1 MKLAYF
7 TSCYP
12 RATDTFIR
20 REVIGLRAR
29 GFEVYTY
36 SVRRAD
42 SGHDVDSEIQS
53 EKQATQNLLPVNYLS
68 LLLDILAVGLSR
80 PVRVLGTLRLA
91 LATSRAGIKGHALQM
106 AYLLEAILLS
116 RRLKKNGI
124 EHVHNHLGDSSG
136 NVTLFAARIL
146 DIPFSISIHGPH
158 IFFDA
163 GDWALDVKARYAK
176 FIACIGYYCRS
187 QLMLNIDKAHWDKL
201 KIVRCGIDPDTYRF
215 MVPGPGVKTLLF
227 VGRLDVEKGI
237 PILFASMNILQKQ
250 GYDLKLVLLGDG
262 RDRQFLE
269 SMAEQM
275 GLSDNVDFRGFVGQ
289 DVIANELR
297 GSDVF
302 VLPSFAEGIPVSL
315 MEAMATG
322 TPVIATN
329 VGGVNELVI
338 DQETGLVVHASDE
351 TGLANAIAYYVDNPE
366 FYRETATRARDKVVT
381 NFNIEAQVDRLA
393 KYFLDDE
400 S

>member
-1 MKLAYF
+1 VRLAYF

-20 REVIGLRAR
+20 REAIGLRAR
-29 GFEVYTY
+29 GFEVFTY
-36 SVRRAD
+36 SVHQAG
-42 SGHDVDSEIQS
+42 SGHDVDPEVQA
-53 EKQATQNLLPVNYLS
+53 EKQATQYLLPVNYLS
-68 LLLDILAVGLSR
+68 LLLDILALALTR
-80 PVRVLGTLRLA
+80 PVRVLRTLWLA
-91 LATSRAGIKGHALQM
+91 LTTSRAGVKGHALQM

-116 RRLKKNGI
+116 RRLKKDGI

-136 NVTLFAARIL
+136 NVTLFTALIL

-187 QLMLNIDKAHWDKL
+187 QVMLNIDKAHWDKL
-201 KIVRCGIDPDTYRF
+201 KIVRCGIDPDAYRF
-215 MVPGPGVKTLLF
+215 RVPDPEVNTLLF

-237 PILFASMNILQKQ
+237 PILFASMDILQKQ
-250 GYDLKLVLLGDG
+250 GYDLKLVVLGDG

-275 GLSDNVDFRGFVGQ
+275 GLSGNVDFRGFVGQ
-289 DVIANELR
+289 DVISDELST
-297 GSDVF
+297 SDVF

-322 TPVIATN
+322 IPVIATN
-329 VGGVNELVI
+329 VGGVSELVVNH
-338 DQETGLVVHASDE
+338 ETGLIVPASDE
-351 TGLANAIAYYVDNPE
+351 VSLTNAIARYVDQPE
-366 FYRETATRARDKVVT
+366 FYQETAKKARVKVT
-381 NFNIEAQVDRLA
+381 EGFNIEKQVDELA
-393 KYFLDDE
+393 SLFR